1 MSKKKKSLASTVT
14 GVILGLIVVGAVLLS
29 FIDNSGAQHRVCTVV
44 SAELKSNSSGGSRGP
59 VPTTSV
65 LVETEECGNLSVS
78 KMNTPAGMNEAGLAE
93 FLAANVGKKF
103 EFNVMGLSL
112 GNDMRSSD
120 GITSTTPVE

>member
-1 MSKKKKSLASTVT
+1 MGKKNKSIAGTITV
-14 GVILGLIVVGAVLLS
+14 IISALIIAGAIFLS
-29 FIDNSGAQHRVCTVV
+29 FIDHSGAKHRVCTVV
-44 SAELKSNSSGGSRGP
+44 SAELKSNSAGGSSGP
-59 VPTTSV
+59 LPTNSV
-65 LVETEECGNLSVS
+65 LVKTEECGNLSVS
-78 KMNTPAGMNEAGLAE
+78 KINMPKGMNEAGLAE